1 MQDIKGFGSVYPELQ
16 ADLERFVVLLRQ
28 WQSTHNLVSRVSIED
43 VWTRHIADS
52 LQLLDHVPDRF
63 TSWLDLGSGAGF
75 PGFVV
80 ALACKSDPERRFTL
94 IEANRKKAAF
104 LRAAIRQGAV
114 RAEVIDQRI
123 ESYAAE
129 KPGTFDIVSA
139 RALAPVPDLCTLA
152 APFLDRR
159 RSVLILLK
167 GRGFARELKEA
178 SKSWDFDVVTTP
190 SVTDSEGRILAL
202 RNLAHKGSS

>member
-1 MQDIKGFGSVYPELQ
+1 
-16 ADLERFVVLLRQ
+16 
-28 WQSTHNLVSRVSIED
+28 
-43 VWTRHIADS
+43 
-52 LQLLDHVPDRF
+52 
-63 TSWLDLGSGAGF
+63 
-75 PGFVV
+75 
-80 ALACKSDPERRFTL
+80 
-94 IEANRKKAAF
+94 
-104 LRAAIRQGAV
+104 V

-167 GRGFARELKEA
+167 GQGFARELKEA